1 MQDEFSQLR
10 HQHQTSNNFA
20 RSATAPRTYYHFSEI
35 KNRKLQIQKESKTM
49 VLTLTDT
56 AASEV
61 KKFLEAE
68 NVGTEGGLRVRVVPG
83 GCSGFQYAMNVEETP
98 QANDE
103 VVESSG
109 LRVFVDMFSA
119 QYLDNV
125 QIDYVNSVMGSGF
138 TFNNPN
144 ATGGCGCGS
153 SFTA

>member
-1 MQDEFSQLR
+1 M
-10 HQHQTSNNFA
+10 T
-20 RSATAPRTYYHFSEI
+20 
-35 KNRKLQIQKESKTM
+35 
-49 VLTLTDT
+49 LTLTDT

-83 GCSGFQYAMNVEETP
+83 GCSGFQYAMNIEEAP
-98 QANDE
+98 QATDE
-103 VVESSG
+103 VVEAG
-109 LRVFVDMFSA
+109 DLRVFVDMFSA
-119 QYLDNV
+119 QYLEAV